1 MGEFMGRLAILCG
14 LPKSGKSTYAKTL
27 KEEGWVIVCP
37 DTVRLA
43 LHGQAFVSH
52 AEPFVWA
59 VVELMVRALLQDE
72 HKVLIDATNTTRKR
86 RAQWLRMAQE
96 FGLTL
101 DAYVMD
107 TPVEECHERNDFLGG
122 HGSSGVPPEVIDRMA
137 AQWES
142 VEEEGV
148 HVINIGALA

>member
-1 MGEFMGRLAILCG
+1 MEEFLGRLAILAG

-27 KEEGWVIVCP
+27 KEQGWVVVNP
-37 DTVRLA
+37 DTIRLA
-43 LHGQAFVSH
+43 LHGQQFVAS

-59 VVELMVRALLQDE
+59 TAELMVRSLLMSE
-72 HKVLIDATNTTRKR
+72 HKVLIDATNTTKKR
-86 RAQWLRMAQE
+86 RAQWVRMAEE

-107 TPVEECHERNDFLGG
+107 TPVEECHHRNSFLMT
-122 HGSSGVPPEVIDRMA
+122 HGSGSVPSEVIDRMA

-142 VEEEGV
+142 VEEDGIR
-148 HVINIGALA
+148 VIDVGAP

>member
-14 LPKSGKSTYAKTL
+14 LPKSGKSTYAKTMQAD
-27 KEEGWVIVCP
+27 GWVVVNP

-43 LHGQAFVSH
+43 LHGQVFYAA

-59 VVELMVRALLQDE
+59 TVELMVRSLLHLE
-72 HKVLIDATNTTRKR
+72 HRVLIDATNTTQKR
-86 RAQWLRMAQE
+86 RAQWRKLAQD

-107 TPVEECHERNDFLGG
+107 TSIAECHERNDFIAKY
-122 HGSSGVPPEVIDRMA
+122 GSGAVPPEVIDRMNE
-137 AQWES
+137 QWEPLT
-142 VEEEGV
+142 EEGI
-148 HVINIGALA
+148 HVVNVGALS